1 MNTKK
6 FSNNLQLNS
15 TIAVGSVASAVI
27 HPPDRFKLPDTVI
40 TVFHFE
46 KQSSFGEEDAMLI
59 YLWIE
64 TPAGQAYVPVAYVGD
79 NPKAQAIWKVW
90 LAGSPAGQNIRL
102 VKKDELQIQIHGNTL
117 FAGWAVPIPL
127 LPPRYSLPPACLL
140 IEGFGDLKTDSFTM
154 FSPSGYRTETER
166 NGFEAFVTFFHPE
179 SKYSGPGTDGF
190 FARDYFATTYPPSS
204 RKVRN

>member
-1 MNTKK
+1 MWEIIPRLKLFGK
-6 FSNNLQLNS
+6 F
-15 TIAVGSVASAVI
+15 G
-27 HPPDRFKLPDTVI
+27 
-40 TVFHFE
+40 
-46 KQSSFGEEDAMLI
+46 
-59 YLWIE
+59 
-64 TPAGQAYVPVAYVGD
+64 
-79 NPKAQAIWKVW
+79 W
-90 LAGSPAGQNIRL
+90 LGSPAGHNIKL
-102 VKKDELQIQIHGNTL
+102 VKKDELQTRIHGNTF

-127 LPPRYSLPPACLL
+127 LPPKYSLPPACLL
-140 IEGFGDLKTDSFTM
+140 IEGFGDLKTDSFTI